1 MKATK
6 NIIIVILCCLTLCTK
21 AQQPPLPSNHGNWK
35 QVQVVDNMQYEQR
48 YYFNNSTGQF
58 EPMSY
63 SSPLATATLLLVSLS
78 AGFVAIRCY
87 RNGKDV
93 SEK

>member
-21 AQQPPLPSNHGNWK
+21 AQPPLPSNHGSWK